1 MVKKTNLFKLLVSV
15 MLCQFAGAIG
25 AIFTASSVEN
35 WFPLLEKPFF
45 SPPPWVFSPVW
56 ILLYT
61 LMGIS
66 LYIVWEKGLQKQE
79 VKMGML
85 IFGIQL
91 ALNVL
96 WSFLFFGLKSP
107 YYAFVEI
114 VLLWFAIFLT
124 ILKFRK
130 ISETAS
136 YLLLPYILWVSFAM
150 LLNYYLWILNS

>member
-1 MVKKTNLFKLLVSV
+1 
-15 MLCQFAGAIG
+15 
-25 AIFTASSVEN
+25 
-35 WFPLLEKPFF
+35 
-45 SPPPWVFSPVW
+45 
-56 ILLYT
+56 
-61 LMGIS
+61 
-66 LYIVWEKGLQKQE
+66 
-79 VKMGML
+79 MGML

-136 YLLLPYILWVSFAM
+136 YLLFPYILWVSFAM